1 MARTSKYADWT
12 NAQLILKFARHFYDE
27 TKTAAKEE
35 EKISKEEEIIPK
47 DEENI
52 PKEEEKI
59 PKEEEKCMSSII
71 YRKEFDGN
79 ENL

>member
-35 EKISKEEEIIPK
+35 EKILKELAKRKIIDGEEMK
-47 DEENI
+47 KMYEQ
-52 PKEEEKI
+52 
-59 PKEEEKCMSSII
+59 
-71 YRKEFDGN
+71 YY
-79 ENL
+79 L